1 MNREAMARSI
11 LEAALMRG
19 KTPLQ
24 IRLSIRAALE
34 LLRYKPPSKRP
45 QPPRPR
51 KP

>member
-24 IRLSIRAALE
+24 VRLSIRAALQ
-34 LLRYKPPSKRP
+34 LLGHKPPSKRP
-45 QPPRPR
+45 RPR

>member
-24 IRLSIRAALE
+24 VRLSIRAALQ
-34 LLRYKPPSKRP
+34 LLGHKPPSKRP
-45 QPPRPR
+45 RQR